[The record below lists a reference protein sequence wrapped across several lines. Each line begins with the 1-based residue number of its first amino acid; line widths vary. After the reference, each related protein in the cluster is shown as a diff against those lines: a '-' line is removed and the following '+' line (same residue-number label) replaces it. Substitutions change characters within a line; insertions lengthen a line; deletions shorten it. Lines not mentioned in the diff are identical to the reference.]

1 LTLSYVFVNL
11 GSLFYVSLLKTVF
24 MKKMFTLL
32 ATSALTFSAMAQVTV
47 TYQVDVTGYI
57 AAGNT
62 VSPNGIRIGGNFGDN
77 GATDAGGTA
86 IASWTPSDATCEMAS
101 LGNNIW
107 SIDITYPN
115 ANIGGTQLY
124 KFVNGDW
131 GSNEGTDPANTIAS
145 GGCGVDDGGG
155 NINRTLT
162 IPQAGTSVCY
172 TWDAC
177 AACAA
182 SLNEEV
188 ISKVIVSPN
197 PVNESAEFTYAIN
210 GEKNVTISIFNLAG
224 QEVSTAVVSNTGSA
238 IINTEALNAGSY
250 IYQVKAGY
258 AVKTGK
264 LIKK

>member
-1 LTLSYVFVNL
+1 
-11 GSLFYVSLLKTVF
+11 
-24 MKKMFTLL
+24 M
-32 ATSALTFSAMAQVTV
+32 
-47 TYQVDVTGYI
+47 
-57 AAGNT
+57 
-62 VSPNGIRIGGNFGDN
+62 
-77 GATDAGGTA
+77 
-86 IASWTPSDATCEMAS
+86 
-101 LGNNIW
+101 
-107 SIDITYPN
+107 
-115 ANIGGTQLY
+115 
-124 KFVNGDW
+124 
-131 GSNEGTDPANTIAS
+131 NEGTDPANTIAS

-162 IPQAGTSVCY
+162 IPQAGTTICY

-197 PVNESAEFTYAIN
+197 PVNESAEFTFAIN

-250 IYQVKAGY
+250 IYQVKAGD